1 MMVAGSQHCKNFS
14 VRFCTYVLPVL
25 WYDLTGPER
34 VPRLSVVSRA
44 AILLR
49 PGRVSRSQE
58 KMQERPPDAEDV
70 PEWPHALY
78 RYLCLMDP
86 GFQSF

>member
-1 MMVAGSQHCKNFS
+1 MVAVSRHRENPG

-25 WYDLTGPER
+25 WYDLTGLER
-34 VPRLSVVSRA
+34 VPKLKVVSRA

-49 PGRVSRSQE
+49 PGRVSRSPE
-58 KMQERPPDAEDV
+58 KMQERPTDAEDV

-78 RYLCLMDP
+78 RYLCLMDR